1 MANTVTGP
9 FAPREKGTPAEGNCR
24 ELNDDDKDDDG
35 DELLI
40 KAPEATAWMQSPT
53 SVIWGGTIV
62 LLCIAVGSV
71 VSSHVAPRLRHAP
84 LSPAPSSGS
93 TSGTVLTPGDTKLEP
108 LSGTD
113 AALTSSLLGSAPLKR
128 RLTMIEAEP
137 ARRGGGRAW
146 RKEEKRRRRER
157 RASITLTKTISITD
171 YSTPGAQT
179 HIIPQ
184 GGSLAIECGAG
195 TVVTR
200 VSFASFGM
208 PFVSPNGSVAVNPEC
223 HSHKSARLVEKAC
236 VGNSHCCLPV
246 NTENFKDDPCNGKIK
261 TLAVVVEGC
270 AHYQPYTRFKRHCSL
285 MGQPLLCDE
294 DIHFLETLVLPKAPE
309 PVRPH
314 VAIMVDTSWRP
325 KLQHYVVHNVHN
337 HTGWPIQLFHGPSN
351 GPKLKELFGDLSARG
366 QISFTDL
373 GSDYM
378 EDWQRLSSMMLIDSF
393 WEAVNGEVA
402 LVFQPDSVMCAAS
415 SHKIGE
421 YVQYDYVGA
430 PMAGPWWMTSD
441 HDSQWSVGC
450 GGFSLRNRAK
460 AIQMCRTP
468 QCITPAAGKLEDQQL
483 GTMWKYLEKRC
494 ADAGIRVHKPSRFD
508 AIQFAVEYDLQ
519 MDVLPGDDPARPEG
533 CTANYYTGP
542 EYDPGA
548 KERGKPRKW
557 NPSPK
562 PAETKCDWPHFIP
575 MGCHKC
581 WRWNWRTWNHMKL
594 YCPEA
599 KRMREIR
606 AEYKVGIEFTG
617 WPTRPP
623 VTPFRGPV
631 PAHPDYL
638 PVDMLEGNCKGSCKK
653 LRPRSFAKT
662 VLGKYHP

>member
-1 MANTVTGP
+1 
-9 FAPREKGTPAEGNCR
+9 
-24 ELNDDDKDDDG
+24 
-35 DELLI
+35 
-40 KAPEATAWMQSPT
+40 
-53 SVIWGGTIV
+53 
-62 LLCIAVGSV
+62 
-71 VSSHVAPRLRHAP
+71 
-84 LSPAPSSGS
+84 
-93 TSGTVLTPGDTKLEP
+93 
-108 LSGTD
+108 
-113 AALTSSLLGSAPLKR
+113 
-128 RLTMIEAEP
+128 
-137 ARRGGGRAW
+137 
-146 RKEEKRRRRER
+146 
-157 RASITLTKTISITD
+157 
-171 YSTPGAQT
+171 
-179 HIIPQ
+179 
-184 GGSLAIECGAG
+184 
-195 TVVTR
+195 
-200 VSFASFGM
+200 
-208 PFVSPNGSVAVNPEC
+208 
-223 HSHKSARLVEKAC
+223 
-236 VGNSHCCLPV
+236 
-246 NTENFKDDPCNGKIK
+246 
-261 TLAVVVEGC
+261 
-270 AHYQPYTRFKRHCSL
+270 
-285 MGQPLLCDE
+285 
-294 DIHFLETLVLPKAPE
+294 
-309 PVRPH
+309 
-314 VAIMVDTSWRP
+314 
-325 KLQHYVVHNVHN
+325 
-337 HTGWPIQLFHGPSN
+337 
-351 GPKLKELFGDLSARG
+351 
-366 QISFTDL
+366 
-373 GSDYM
+373 
-378 EDWQRLSSMMLIDSF
+378 
-393 WEAVNGEVA
+393 
-402 LVFQPDSVMCAAS
+402 
-415 SHKIGE
+415 
-421 YVQYDYVGA
+421 
-430 PMAGPWWMTSD
+430 MAGPWWMTSD

>member
-1 MANTVTGP
+1 MERDP
-9 FAPREKGTPAEGNCR
+9 QQRAPP
-24 ELNDDDKDDDG
+24 
-35 DELLI
+35 
-40 KAPEATAWMQSPT
+40 
-53 SVIWGGTIV
+53 SVIA
-62 LLCIAVGSV
+62 L
-71 VSSHVAPRLRHAP
+71 
-84 LSPAPSSGS
+84 
-93 TSGTVLTPGDTKLEP
+93 
-108 LSGTD
+108 
-113 AALTSSLLGSAPLKR
+113 AAQR
-128 RLTMIEAEP
+128 
-137 ARRGGGRAW
+137 ARR
-146 RKEEKRRRRER
+146 ESIR
-157 RASITLTKTISITD
+157 RASRSGSADADTEPLITSDSRRSSSHMSPGSSHLHAALWAQSKRSLGYFSGSQYSLSIH
-171 YSTPGAQT
+171 SSSSSKL
-179 HIIPQ
+179 IIAPTGIDRVRQ
-184 GGSLAIECGAG
+184 ELA
-195 TVVTR
+195 
-200 VSFASFGM
+200 
-208 PFVSPNGSVAVNPEC
+208 VAVIE
-223 HSHKSARLVEKAC
+223 SHYLRVVRWSPAHLLGDGSA
-236 VGNSHCCLPV
+236 G
-246 NTENFKDDPCNGKIK
+246 
-261 TLAVVVEGC
+261 
-270 AHYQPYTRFKRHCSL
+270 
-285 MGQPLLCDE
+285 
-294 DIHFLETLVLPKAPE
+294 
-309 PVRPH
+309 VRP
-314 VAIMVDTSWRP
+314 
-325 KLQHYVVHNVHN
+325 
-337 HTGWPIQLFHGPSN
+337 
-351 GPKLKELFGDLSARG
+351 
-366 QISFTDL
+366 DL